1 MKVSR
6 EARQEARRL
15 YRDCLQQDGR
25 LDTDKVLKLVTKL
38 LAERPR
44 AYLQILSRFKSFVRV
59 EVNRRTFSV
68 QSAVA
73 LADEAASIF
82 TDLAEKF
89 GPPLAT
95 TYSVNPALVGGL
107 RIQVGSHVWDGS
119 IRQKLRLLNP
129 TLN

>member
-1 MKVSR
+1 MKISR

-15 YRDCLQQDGR
+15 YRGCLQQDGR
-25 LDTDKVLKLVTKL
+25 LDTDQVLKLVTKL
-38 LAERPR
+38 LTERPR

-82 TDLAEKF
+82 HDLTEKF

-95 TYSVNPALVGGL
+95 VNPALVGGL

-119 IRQKLRLLNP
+119 ISQKLRLLNP
-129 TLN
+129 TFN